1 MLSEITQKE
10 KDRYCIAS
18 LICGILKKKKKVK
31 LIETESR
38 KAVARG
44 WRVGEIGEAGKKG
57 TDFQL

>member
-1 MLSEITQKE
+1 MLSEISQKE

-18 LICGILKKKKKVK
+18 LICGIFKKKKKVQ

-44 WRVGEIGEAGKKG
+44 WRVGEIGRSW
-57 TDFQL
+57 